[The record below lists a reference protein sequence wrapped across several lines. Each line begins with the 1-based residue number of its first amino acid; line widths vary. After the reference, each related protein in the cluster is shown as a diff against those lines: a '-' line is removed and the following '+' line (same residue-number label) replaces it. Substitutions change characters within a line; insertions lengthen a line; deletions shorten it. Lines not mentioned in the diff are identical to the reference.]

1 MSPPTLTT
9 QADEN
14 RWIWRSFRYHSRTFS
29 LAARMLPRTVQMP
42 VATLYLFC
50 RKVDTIADQ
59 RVLEVGPERALD
71 EVHALKQCLDA
82 TLAGYPPEDQLL
94 WRRLAD
100 VHETYDLDREPLYE
114 LIDGAL
120 WDLEDRPVESLEDL
134 VDYSNLVGGSVGAM
148 MLPFLVSDPSKRPA
162 LEPPARSLGIA
173 MQITNIL
180 RDVGEDLRRL
190 GRVYLPLD
198 WLDQHALAPGDL
210 QNGSLPNGYPTLLE
224 TAMEAAET
232 RYQSS
237 FAGIHALPLQA
248 RIGIRAAARMY
259 REIMNEVRALEYDNI
274 NHRAYVSLGRKLWL
288 VVHDDYARRK
298 TRLLARYSS
307 L

>member
-9 QADEN
+9 QADED
-14 RWIWRSFRYHSRTFS
+14 RWIWQSFRYHSRTFS
-29 LAARMLPRTVQMP
+29 LAARLLPRTVQMP

-50 RKVDTIADQ
+50 RKVDSIADQ
-59 RVLEVGPERALD
+59 RVLEVGAAQALD

-82 TLAGYPPEDQLL
+82 TLAGHPPDDSVL
-94 WRRLAD
+94 WRRLAG
-100 VHETYDLDREPLYE
+100 VHEAYTLDRGPLYE
-114 LIDGAL
+114 LIEGAI
-120 WDLEDRPVESLEDL
+120 WDLEDRPVESLDDL

-148 MLPFLVSDPSKRPA
+148 MLPFLVSEPSTRSD
-162 LEPPARSLGIA
+162 LEAPARSLGIA

-180 RDVGEDLRRL
+180 RDVGEDWRRL

-198 WLDQHALAPGDL
+198 WLCQHDL
-210 QNGSLPNGYPTLLE
+210 TPEDLDDASLPATYPSLLE
-224 TAMEAAET
+224 ATMEAAEV
-232 RYQSS
+232 RYRSS
-237 FAGIHALPLQA
+237 VAGIDALPIQT

-259 REIMNEVRALEYDNI
+259 REIMNEVRALDYNNI

-298 TRLLARYSS
+298 ARLVARR
-307 L
+307 